1 MQKYVPEGCLYETP
15 ENISYLRDLRGLFRA
30 WETGATL
37 EARAVICDSAHNL
50 YVDLNGVRGFI
61 PREDAAL
68 GIRDGSVRD
77 VAILSRVNKPVCFR
91 IVNLVKSSEG
101 NYEAI
106 LSRRLAQEDCLRTFV
121 KRLCPGDIIDARV
134 THLDSFGA
142 FVDIGCGIPALI
154 PIDAI
159 SVSRISHPADRFVP
173 GQSIKAIVRDVDML
187 SRRITLS
194 HKELLGTWEENA
206 AAFSPGDTVAG
217 IVRSIESYG
226 IFVELTPNLAGLAE
240 LKEGVCV
247 GQQASV
253 YIKNILPEKMKVKLI
268 IVESFDTAFSPPPM
282 RYFIQSGT
290 QKTWV
295 YSPEVCRKVIES
307 VF

>member
-1 MQKYVPEGCLYETP
+1 MLRYVPEGCLFETA
-15 ENISYLRDLRGLFRA
+15 ENQNYIRDLRGLFRA
-30 WETGATL
+30 WENGVTL
-37 EARAVICDSAHNL
+37 EARAIICDGAHNL
-50 YVDLNGVRGFI
+50 YVDLNAIRGFI

-106 LSRRLAQEDCLRTFV
+106 LSRTLAQEDCLRNFV
-121 KRLCPGDIIDARV
+121 EKLNPGDIIDARV

-142 FVDIGCGIPALI
+142 FADIGCGIPALI

-159 SVSRISHPADRFVP
+159 SVSRISHPSDRFLP
-173 GQSIKAIVRDVDML
+173 GQNIKAIVREIDYRN
-187 SRRITLS
+187 RRITLS

-206 AAFSPGDTVAG
+206 AVYSPGDTVAG
-217 IVRSIESYG
+217 IVRSVENYG

-240 LKEGVCV
+240 RKEGVFP

-253 YIKNILPEKMKVKLI
+253 YIKSILPEKMKVKLV
-268 IVESFDTAFSPPPM
+268 IVDSFDADFAPPPL
-282 RYFIQSGT
+282 RYFIRSGN
-290 QKTWV
+290 QRSWV
-295 YSPEVCRKVIES
+295 YSPDVCGRVIES